1 MPLNRLILPCL
12 IISLNFCEIKATK
25 GAESQMKLYTLKG
38 QQIRTREEAKKL
50 ILSNAKK
57 LSSPCYVD
65 VQSSNGYFEY
75 YVEESNIV
83 GAKTLIIERKYIKAS
98 E

>member
-1 MPLNRLILPCL
+1 MQVY
-12 IISLNFCEIKATK
+12 SLKC
-25 GAESQMKLYTLKG
+25 

-50 ILSNAKK
+50 ILSHSER

-65 VQSSNGYFEY
+65 VHSANGTYEY

>member
-1 MPLNRLILPCL
+1 
-12 IISLNFCEIKATK
+12 
-25 GAESQMKLYTLKG
+25 MKLYTLKG

-50 ILSNAKK
+50 IISNTQK

-65 VQSSNGYFEY
+65 VHSSDCKFEY

-83 GAKTLIIERKYIKAS
+83 GAKTLIIERKYIKDS
-98 E
+98 D